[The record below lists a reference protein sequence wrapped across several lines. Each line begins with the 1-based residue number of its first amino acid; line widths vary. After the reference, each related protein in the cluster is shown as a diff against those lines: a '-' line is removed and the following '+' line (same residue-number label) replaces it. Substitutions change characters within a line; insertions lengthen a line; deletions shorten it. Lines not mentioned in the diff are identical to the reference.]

1 MRNAM
6 AWIASVVMSFSASTV
21 FAESMASYPS
31 GWEQWPVVKESV
43 NLPADVV
50 LPDDTSLF
58 IQESVSSYSWINNG
72 QGSPLTIRVH
82 PDKIEQYKTHG
93 PYTDGIT
100 AVAVSEVEGIIWV
113 TEHIAGEAIYGSY
126 DRQGK
131 DISSNHPSLA
141 PEFCSSCHTRYKDI
155 CKNGTCTEPVLK
167 VYGDITD

>member
-1 MRNAM
+1 MGSIRLRLAAIAMTLFVTNAL
-6 AWIASVVMSFSASTV
+6 AASL
-21 FAESMASYPS
+21 ASYPE
-31 GWEQWPVVKESV
+31 GWETWPVVKESV

-50 LPDDTSLF
+50 LPEDTSLF

-82 PDKIEQYKTHG
+82 PEKLEQYKTHG

-126 DRQGK
+126 NRQGQ
-131 DISSNHPSLA
+131 DISSSHPALE
-141 PEFCSSCHTRYKDI
+141 PQFCSSCHTRYKDI

-167 VYGDITD
+167 VYGDTN